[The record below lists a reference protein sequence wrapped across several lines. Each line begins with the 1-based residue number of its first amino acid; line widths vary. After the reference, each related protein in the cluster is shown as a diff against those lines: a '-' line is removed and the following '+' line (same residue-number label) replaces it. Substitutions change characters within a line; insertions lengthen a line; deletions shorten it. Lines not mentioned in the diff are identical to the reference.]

1 MAGNHYVNNAEFL
14 QALIDWHTKI
24 KEAEYAGEEK
34 PRVTNY
40 VGECLLKI
48 ATHLSYK
55 ANFINYS
62 YREDMILDGVENCL
76 LYIRN
81 FDPAKSSNPFS
92 YFTQIIYYAFLRR
105 IAKEKKQSYV
115 KQKLIHQMPFEL
127 FELQDHDEDG
137 AYANAYLAFMQNNSD
152 FDDFIERKNEKK
164 KAAKAEKAAKEKNA
178 LENLI
183 SEEDDSQGVI

>member
-1 MAGNHYVNNAEFL
+1 MAGNHYVNNADFL
-14 QALIDWHTKI
+14 KALIDWHTKI
-24 KEAEYAGEEK
+24 KEAEDAGEDI
-34 PRVTNY
+34 PRVPNF

-81 FDPAKSSNPFS
+81 FDPAKSDNPFA

-105 IAKEKKQSYV
+105 IQKEKKQVYIKHKTSEHSMLFNELV
-115 KQKLIHQMPFEL
+115 QQGEDGEFNVNAMEFDTENISDFIKAFEEGIDKKKIKRKKGIEL
-127 FELQDHDEDG
+127 F
-137 AYANAYLAFMQNNSD
+137 
-152 FDDFIERKNEKK
+152 I
-164 KAAKAEKAAKEKNA
+164 
-178 LENLI
+178 
-183 SEEDDSQGVI
+183 EEDATLSSQ

>member
-1 MAGNHYVNNAEFL
+1 MAGTHYVNNADFL
-14 QALIDWHTKI
+14 QALIDWHAKI
-24 KEAEYAGEEK
+24 KEAEESGDEI
-34 PRVTNY
+34 PRVPNF

-81 FDPAKSSNPFS
+81 FDPSKSSNPFS
-92 YFTQIIYYAFLRR
+92 YFTQIIFYAFLRR
-105 IAKEKKQSYV
+105 IAKEKKHAYV
-115 KQKLIHQMPFEL
+115 KQKLIHQMPFEM

-137 AYANAYLAFMQNNSD
+137 AYQNAYLALSL
-152 FDDFIERKNEKK
+152 IH
-164 KAAKAEKAAKEKNA
+164 
-178 LENLI
+178 I
-183 SEEDDSQGVI
+183 SEPTRRS